1 MHFIKIIQFEEKT
14 TRPDPKFS
22 EDIWRAFNDFTVL
35 WRRPLDPLRGK
46 QFSFSMKMSVIL
58 FKTSF
63 PASPLLYS
71 ANSMLASFLTAVETK
86 LVLNLKLQAPLGV
99 FQSLR
104 ILFLSPS
111 NNFRM
116 SRQIQKSFF
125 LSQCQEFRRGKGKRM
140 SRGAFLHSGRG
151 GFLSQALS
159 NMCPILQPGVTFI
172 NGFSEFMTYF
182 KASAGCQHI
191 LSWLICGQWAP
202 ATEKALHPG
211 LSGG

>member
-1 MHFIKIIQFEEKT
+1 MHFIKTIQSEDKT
-14 TRPDPKFS
+14 TRPDPKLS
-22 EDIWRAFNDFTVL
+22 EGIWKAFNDFTVL
-35 WRRPLDPLRGK
+35 WRRPLDPLRWK

-58 FKTSF
+58 FKTSL
-63 PASPLLYS
+63 PSSPLLYP

-86 LVLNLKLQAPLGV
+86 LVLKLKLQAPLGV

-159 NMCPILQPGVTFI
+159 NMCPILQPGATFI

-182 KASAGCQHI
+182 KASAGCQRV
-191 LSWLICGQWAP
+191 LSWLICGQ
-202 ATEKALHPG
+202 
-211 LSGG
+211 